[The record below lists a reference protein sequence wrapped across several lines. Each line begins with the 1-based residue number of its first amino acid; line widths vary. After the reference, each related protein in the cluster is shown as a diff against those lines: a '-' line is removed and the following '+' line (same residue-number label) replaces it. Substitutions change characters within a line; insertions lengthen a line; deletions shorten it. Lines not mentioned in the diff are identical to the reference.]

1 MSSSVTIQFLVVTV
15 ISTGVGVVMAR
26 LGVRK
31 GVLVPRASRRRCP
44 SCGRLLSQR
53 GCEHCGV

>member
-1 MSSSVTIQFLVVTV
+1 MSGVTMQFLVVTV

-31 GVLVPRASRRRCP
+31 GLLVPRALRRHCP
-44 SCGRLLSQR
+44 SCGRLLSRR